1 MMSGEKNFICGVVN
15 SLNNKVYLVSGMV
28 APMEIQARQKRVIEI
43 FLDPFRTYI
52 REGVRER

>member
-28 APMEIQARQKRVIEI
+28 ASMEIQARQKRVIEI